1 MGVLNPAWALL
12 PWLLA
17 LGCVS
22 LLSRLRPLPPEPGRF
37 ATIDGLRGHLAFG
50 VFLHHGVIWH
60 GFLRSGKWDAPPSAF
75 FNHLGQ
81 DSVVLFF
88 MVTAFLFVGRLLDA
102 RERQVDWLRLYV
114 SRLLRLA
121 PLYLLAMVVLFT
133 LCGMLTDWERQVPA
147 RELRRALRHW
157 LFFSIGG
164 VDNINGIPHT
174 LTLIAG
180 VTWSLPLEWMFYLL
194 LPTLALL
201 VRRTAPLWLAVV
213 ALVCALGIWAHNK
226 QPAMLWAFAGGG
238 LAAWWVRRPAMQG
251 WTPRHWH
258 DGLILLCFAIAMAS
272 APNVR
277 SSPYPI
283 LLLTLAFGLIASGCS
298 LFGLLRLRVSQQ
310 LGDLA
315 YSFYLLHGLLLFIS
329 LTFVLGRAQVSAYTP
344 PAHWLWLTALSP
356 MVVACAWVTFH
367 AVERPAM
374 RATDAWTLRVKRLF
388 TRLGLLA

>member
-1 MGVLNPAWALL
+1 MNVLNPAWVLL

-114 SRLLRLA
+114 SRVMRLA
-121 PLYLLAMVVLFT
+121 PLYLLAMAVLFT
-133 LCGMLTDWERQVPA
+133 LCGVLTDWERQVPA

-164 VDNINGIPHT
+164 RDNINGVPNT

-201 VRRTAPLWLAVV
+201 MRRTAPLWLAAV
-213 ALVCALGIWAHNK
+213 ALVCALGIWANNK
-226 QPAMLWAFAGGG
+226 EPTMLWAFAGGG
-238 LAAWWVRRPAMQG
+238 LVAWWVRRPALRG
-251 WTPRHWH
+251 WAHRPWH
-258 DGLILLCFAIAMAS
+258 DMALVLALAGAVLS
-272 APNVR
+272 APNVHHTA
-277 SSPYPI
+277 PI
-283 LLLTLAFGLIASGCS
+283 LLLTVAFGLIASGCD

-315 YSFYLLHGLLLFIS
+315 YSIYLLHGLLLFTS
-329 LTFVLGRAQVSAYTP
+329 LTFVLGHEEVRAYTP
-344 PAHWLWLTALSP
+344 QGHWLWLSALAP
-356 MVVACAWVTFH
+356 IVVAIAWLAFH
-367 AVERPAM
+367 TVERPAM
-374 RATDAWTLRVKRLF
+374 RATDAWATRVRHLF
-388 TRLGLLA
+388 ARMGLLA

>member
-1 MGVLNPAWALL
+1 MGVLNPAWVLL

-22 LLSRLRPLPPEPGRF
+22 LLSRMRPLPPEAGRF

-102 RERQVDWLRLYV
+102 RERPVDWLRLYV
-114 SRLLRLA
+114 SRVLRLT

-133 LCGMLTDWERQVPA
+133 LCGVLTDWERHVPD
-147 RELRRALRHW
+147 RELRRAVWHW
-157 LFFSIGG
+157 LLFSIGG
-164 VDNINGIPHT
+164 KDNINGVPYTAT
-174 LTLIAG
+174 LTAG

-201 VRRTAPLWLAVV
+201 MRRTAPLWLA
-213 ALVCALGIWAHNK
+213 AAGLACALGIWANNK
-226 QPAMLWAFAGGG
+226 EPTMLWAFAGGG
-238 LAAWWVRRPAMQG
+238 LVAWWVRRPAMQG
-251 WTPRHWH
+251 WRPRPWH
-258 DGLILLCFAIAMAS
+258 DGLVLLACAGAMVS
-272 APNVR
+272 APNVHHTL
-277 SSPYPI
+277 PI
-283 LLLTLAFGLIASGCS
+283 LLLTVAFGLIASGCD

-315 YSFYLLHGLLLFIS
+315 YSIYLLHGLLLFIS

-344 PAHWLWLTALSP
+344 QAHWLWLSALTP
-356 MVVACAWVTFH
+356 AVVTCAWLSFH
-367 AVERPAM
+367 TIERPAM
-374 RATDAWTLRVKRLF
+374 RATDAWTAWVKHQCARLRQ
-388 TRLGLLA
+388 LA

>member
-1 MGVLNPAWALL
+1 MNVLNPAWVLL

-114 SRLLRLA
+114 SRVMRLA
-121 PLYLLAMVVLFT
+121 PLYLLAMAVLFT
-133 LCGMLTDWERQVPA
+133 LCGVLTDWERQVPA

-164 VDNINGIPHT
+164 RDNINGVPNT

-201 VRRTAPLWLAVV
+201 MRRTAPLWLAAV
-213 ALVCALGIWAHNK
+213 ALVCALGIWANNK
-226 QPAMLWAFAGGG
+226 EPTMLWAFAGGG
-238 LAAWWVRRPAMQG
+238 LVAWWVRRPALRG
-251 WTPRHWH
+251 WAHRPWH
-258 DGLILLCFAIAMAS
+258 DMAVVLALAGAVLS
-272 APNVR
+272 APNVHHTA
-277 SSPYPI
+277 PI
-283 LLLTLAFGLIASGCS
+283 LLLTVAFGLIASGCD
-298 LFGLLRLRVSQQ
+298 LFGLLRLRASQQ

-315 YSFYLLHGLLLFIS
+315 YSIYLLHGLLLFTS
-329 LTFVLGRAQVSAYTP
+329 LTFVLGHEEVRAYTP
-344 PAHWLWLTALSP
+344 QGHWLWLSALAP
-356 MVVACAWVTFH
+356 IVVTIAWLAFH
-367 AVERPAM
+367 TVERPAM
-374 RATDAWTLRVKRLF
+374 RATDAWATRVRHLF
-388 TRLGLLA
+388 ARMGLLA

>member
-1 MGVLNPAWALL
+1 MTVLNPAWVLL

-17 LGCVS
+17 LVTVS
-22 LLSRLRPLPPEPGRF
+22 GLSRLRPLPPEPGRF

-60 GFLRSGKWDAPPSAF
+60 GFLRSGQWTAPPSAF

-102 RERQVDWLRLYV
+102 RERPVDWLRLYV
-114 SRLLRLA
+114 SRVMRLA
-121 PLYLLAMVVLFT
+121 PLYLLAMAVLFA
-133 LCGMLTDWERQVPA
+133 LCGVLTDWERQVPA

-164 VDNINGIPHT
+164 RDNINGVPNT

-180 VTWSLPLEWMFYLL
+180 VTWSLPLEWTFYLL

-201 VRRTAPLWLAVV
+201 MRRTAPLWLAGV
-213 ALVCALGIWAHNK
+213 ALVCALGIWANNK
-226 QPAMLWAFAGGG
+226 EPTMLWAFAGGG
-238 LAAWWVRRPAMQG
+238 LVAWWVRRPAQRA
-251 WTPRHWH
+251 WAPRPWH
-258 DGLILLCFAIAMAS
+258 DGLLVLALAAAVLS
-272 APNVR
+272 APTVHHTA
-277 SSPYPI
+277 PI
-283 LLLTLAFGLIASGCS
+283 LLLTLAFGLIASGCD

-315 YSFYLLHGLLLFIS
+315 YSIYLLHGLLLFIS
-329 LTFVLGRAQVSAYTP
+329 LTFVLGRAQAGAYTP
-344 PAHWLWLTALSP
+344 QAHWLWLSALAP
-356 MVVACAWVTFH
+356 TVVTIAWLAFH
-367 AVERPAM
+367 TVERPAM
-374 RATDAWTLRVKRLF
+374 RATDAWAARVRRLF
-388 TRLGLLA
+388 TRMGLLA